1 MYLTLLLLPI
11 FGSLAAGLLG
21 RKVGVTG
28 AHLITCSC
36 LVASAFLAIVAF
48 YEVGL
53 CGSPVS
59 INLTSWID
67 SEVIDVSWGF
77 IFDSLTV
84 SMLLPVLVVSALV
97 HIFSVDYM
105 SADPHNQR
113 FFSYLSMFTFFM
125 LVLVTGDNYLIMF
138 VGWEGIGISSYLLIN
153 FWFTR
158 IQANKS
164 AIKALVVNRVG
175 DMFLSVAFFAMFFVF
190 GNLDYSTVFS
200 IAPFINE
207 NTVTIIGLLLLL
219 AAMGKSAQLG
229 LHTWLPDAMEGP
241 TPVSALIHAAT
252 LVTAGVYLLLRSSP
266 LIEYGPT
273 TLIVITWVGAL
284 TAFFAASTGLLQNDL
299 KRVIAYSTCSQMG
312 YLFIA
317 CGLSQYN
324 VALFHLVNHAFF
336 KALLFLA
343 AGAVLHATYDQ
354 QDQRRLGGL
363 IGFLPFTYTAILIGS
378 LSLIAVPWLTGFYS
392 KDLILEVAYGQ
403 YEFSGHAAYWLGTIS
418 ACLTAFYSMRLISLT
433 FMTYPNASKSV
444 YLHTHDAPVIVIIP
458 LTILSLLAIF
468 FGYLAKDL
476 FVGIGSDFLSP
487 SLFIH
492 PSHISLVEAEFS
504 INLFNKLLPAILT
517 IAGAISAIYMYH
529 MVPQFLIGLT
539 GSTFGRTLYQ
549 FFNGKYF
556 FDVIYNHY
564 IINAGLFL
572 GYTLSKVLDRGAIE
586 LIGPHGLSMS
596 LSTGS
601 NDIAR
606 LDTGS
611 LTSYAL
617 YLMLGLVGLT
627 FILFSPKL
635 LGDTMSDPRLV
646 LVFITSLALLGPLNR
661 NKLRYILTY

>member
-1 MYLTLLLLPI
+1 MYLTLLLLPL
-11 FGSLAAGLLG
+11 FGSIVAGFLG
-21 RKVGVTG
+21 RKIGVTG
-28 AHLITCSC
+28 AHIITCSC
-36 LVASAFLAIVAF
+36 LIASAFLAIVAF

-53 CGSPVS
+53 CNSPVS
-59 INLTSWID
+59 INLASWID
-67 SEVIDVSWGF
+67 SELMDVSWGF
-77 IFDSLTV
+77 MFDSLTV

-97 HIFSVDYM
+97 HVFSVDYI

-175 DMFLSVAFFAMFFVF
+175 DMFLSVGFFTMFFVF
-190 GNLDYSTVFS
+190 GNLDYATVFS
-200 IAPFINE
+200 IAPFIHE
-207 NTVTIIGLLLLL
+207 NTITIIGLLLLL
-219 AAMGKSAQLG
+219 AAMGKSAQIG
-229 LHTWLPDAMEGP
+229 LHTWLPDAIEGP

-266 LIEYGPT
+266 IIEYGPT

-299 KRVIAYSTCSQMG
+299 KRVIAYSTCSQIG
-312 YLFIA
+312 YLFMA

-378 LSLIAVPWLTGFYS
+378 LSLMAVPWITGFYS

-418 ACLTAFYSMRLISLT
+418 ACLTAFYSLRLISLT
-433 FMTYPNASKSV
+433 FLTYPNASKSV
-444 YLHTHDAPVIVIIP
+444 YLHTHDAPFIVMVP

-468 FGYLAKDL
+468 FGYIAKDL
-476 FVGIGSDFLSP
+476 FVGMGSDFLSP

-504 INLFNKLLPAILT
+504 ISLFNKLLPAILT
-517 IAGAISAIYMYH
+517 IGGASAAIYMYH
-529 MVPQFLIGLT
+529 VVPQFTISLT
-539 GSTFGRTLYQ
+539 GSTFGRYIYQ
-549 FFNGKYF
+549 FFNGKYYV
-556 FDVIYNHY
+556 DVIYNHY
-564 IINAGLFL
+564 IINASLLL
-572 GYTLSKVLDRGAIE
+572 GYTISKVLDRGVIE
-586 LIGPHGLSMS
+586 LVGPHGLSSS
-596 LSTGS
+596 LTTGS
-601 NDIAR
+601 KDISK
-606 LDTGS
+606 LDTGN

-617 YLMLGLVGLT
+617 YLMLGLVALT
-627 FILFSPKL
+627 FILFAPKL
-635 LGDTMSDPRLV
+635 LGTSVSDPRLV
-646 LVFITSLALLGPLNR
+646 LIFLIALALMSPLYR
-661 NKLRYILTY
+661 TVNK